1 MDRDEYTALLPILG
15 AFDQYRRATE
25 KCIEDKLWLP
35 ALVLIYS
42 YIDSLAWLE
51 STDDSIHG
59 SVRFQ
64 AWADKWLLSRGNL
77 NCSSI
82 DLYGARSGL
91 LHRMT
96 SDSNLSEKG
105 RARRIIYDYVGVDP
119 SSLLK
124 DHHISSGELVVVNLV
139 TLANET
145 NDAAVEF
152 MGSCDHDSS
161 VRARFITKAERFYSV
176 YPNLGSLEN
185 VVPPG

>member
-42 YIDSLAWLE
+42 YIDSLAWLGA
-51 STDDSIHG
+51 TDDNIHV
-59 SVRFQ
+59 SVSFQ

-82 DLYGARSGL
+82 DLYGARCGL

-119 SSLLK
+119 GSLLEE
-124 DHHISSGELVVVNLV
+124 HHISSGEFVVINLI

-145 NDAAVEF
+145 KDAAVEF

-161 VRARFITKAERFYSV
+161 VRARFIMKAERFYSV
-176 YPNLGSLEN
+176 YPNLGSLEK
-185 VVPPG
+185 VIPPG